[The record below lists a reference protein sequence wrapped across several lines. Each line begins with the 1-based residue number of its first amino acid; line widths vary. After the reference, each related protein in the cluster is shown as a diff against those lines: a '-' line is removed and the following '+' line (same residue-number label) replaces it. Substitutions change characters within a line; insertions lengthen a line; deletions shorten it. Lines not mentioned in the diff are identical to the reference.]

1 MTRYVKTVS
10 ASGASSGGAAG
21 LSAQDVCG
29 VIDTYLPQYK
39 GKVGLSTTFL
49 GIDAR
54 DCLDACC
61 TNESITPCNT
71 TNYPGTAAGLQ
82 YATASGAVQ
91 SGGNWYP
98 LAVCNCW
105 TCCYQR
111 CTCLEFSFPTH
122 CYDAFIVRWN
132 GIIIKRCCYFNW
144 LWSFGTESCY
154 SK

>member
-10 ASGASSGGAAG
+10 TTGEATGGSAG
-21 LSAQDVCG
+21 LSAADVCAT
-29 VIDTYLPQYK
+29 ICTLLPKYK
-39 GKVGLSTTFL
+39 GQVGLSTTFVGREEL
-49 GIDAR
+49 
-54 DCLDACC
+54 DCLKTSQCC
-61 TNESITPCNT
+61 DTAANT